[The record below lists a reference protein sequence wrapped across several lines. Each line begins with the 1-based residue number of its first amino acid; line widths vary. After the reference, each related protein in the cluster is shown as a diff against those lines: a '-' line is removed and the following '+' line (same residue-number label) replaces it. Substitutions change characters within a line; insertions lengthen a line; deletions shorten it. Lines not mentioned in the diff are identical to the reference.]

1 MTHPLKTS
9 PRQHLLALGLAAF
22 ITAGVLSGLGSLAA
36 SDQAAQLAQQIQGA
50 PQTSATAVLQAL
62 PAAPK
67 A

>member
-22 ITAGVLSGLGSLAA
+22 ITAGLLSGLGSLAA
-36 SDQAAQLAQQIQGA
+36 SDQAAQLAQQMQRLSPAG
-50 PQTSATAVLQAL
+50 ATAVSQAL